1 MGTCGATLLRTWLLL
16 SVGYGDL
23 TRNSLKIVLNDE
35 VSITEPNFVLSRKL
49 VTVEAIPSIESQI
62 QSQVKQEAR
71 VAPDTVAN
79 VAHIA
84 LIG

>member
-1 MGTCGATLLRTWLLL
+1 MGTCGATLLRTWLPLG
-16 SVGYGDL
+16 VRYGDL
-23 TRNSLKIVLNDE
+23 TRYSLKIVLNDE
-35 VSITEPNFVLSRKL
+35 VSIAEPNFVLSRKL

-71 VAPDTVAN
+71 VASDTVAN